1 MKSKFLTSATLF
13 AVLTTGAGPVPMAAT
28 QAREASGQGF
38 CRTADPLPRLDPEV
52 QPQQQSS
59 NSVKTKGGSK
69 RDREV
74 ATASEPMPPPPPPP
88 PPPAPPPPPPM
99 APPAP
104 SYVGAGEVSEVAV
117 TGSRISSPALDSP
130 SPVASIGAEE
140 MSAERSAAPPVAGS
154 VGDARIALP
163 HPPRPYPRPQPQ
175 AGILTA
181 GEHDDLLNP
190 ELYAAYVGRSGDL
203 GQEVQ
208 SLPRVD
214 TTRVVTVKVNDRS
227 GQPIP
232 FADVIVTCSDGN
244 SISMAT
250 QADGSAVFFPGLD
263 RLSERITVTARKA
276 GRTIADARPVL
287 VANAAGGQLVGL
299 TANQAAAKVTKLDL
313 MLVVDTTGSMGDEI
327 NYLQSELRSIISAI
341 TAKHRDLDIRIGFVF
356 YRDLGDEYVTRT
368 VVFDRDVGR
377 VQGALARQNANG
389 GGDYPEAMD
398 QALIRAVGQEWRAD
412 AVKSL
417 LLVADAPPHDQL
429 FGRAWQAAEA
439 ARAKRIHITPV
450 AASGVADKAE
460 YAMRAMAAATQS
472 RYLFLTDD
480 SGVGNPHAPPA
491 IDCYLVTRLD
501 ALVRRVIDSQI
512 SGRRIEPEDQEIIRS
527 VGKYDAGK
535 CILPADF
542 KWQNG

>member
-1 MKSKFLTSATLF
+1 MRSRFLTSVTMV
-13 AVLTTGAGPVPMAAT
+13 AVLVSAPAPLPLAMA
-28 QAREASGQGF
+28 QARPAPDQGF
-38 CRTADPLPRLDPEV
+38 CRNAAPLPALGPEV
-52 QPQQQSS
+52 RPPQQA
-59 NSVKTKGGSK
+59 NGGFKTHGAGKE
-69 RDREV
+69 DRGVTMPVE
-74 ATASEPMPPPPPPP
+74 AAPPPPPPP
-88 PPPAPPPPPPM
+88 PPPPLMAPPPP
-99 APPAP
+99 
-104 SYVGAGEVSEVAV
+104 SYDGDAAEVAV
-117 TGSRISSPALDSP
+117 TGSRAGDVSPEASPPASTMSTPDSSDFSRASP
-130 SPVASIGAEE
+130 DIV
-140 MSAERSAAPPVAGS
+140 
-154 VGDARIALP
+154 
-163 HPPRPYPRPQPQ
+163 PPRPYPRPQPQ
-175 AGILTA
+175 SGILTA

-190 ELYAAYVGRSGDL
+190 ELYASYVNRSGDL
-203 GQEVQ
+203 GQEVR

-232 FADVIVTCSDGN
+232 FADVTVTCSDGN
-244 SISMAT
+244 SITMAT

-263 RLSERITVTARKA
+263 RLSERITISARKA
-276 GRTIADARPVL
+276 GRNIADARPVL
-287 VANAAGGQLVGL
+287 VSSGAGGQLVGL
-299 TANQAAAKVTKLDL
+299 TANQTATGVTKLDL

-327 NYLQSELRSIISAI
+327 SYLQAELRSIIGAI
-341 TAKHRDLDIRIGFVF
+341 AAKHRDLDIRIGFVF
-356 YRDLGDEYVTRT
+356 YRDIGDDYVTRT
-368 VVFDRDVGR
+368 VPFDRDIGR
-377 VQGALARQNANG
+377 AQGALARQDANG

-398 QALIRAVGQEWRAD
+398 QAMIRAVGQDWRPD

-417 LLVADAPPHDQL
+417 LLVADAPPHDDK
-429 FGRAWQAAEA
+429 FGRTWQAAEA

-512 SGRRIEPEDQEIIRS
+512 SGRRIEPGDNEIIRS

-535 CILPADF
+535 CVLPADF